1 MSVVLR
7 LNIHSYSIV
16 ILDSVKSGWVQ
27 SEVVRIEKT
36 LEVSDSNLSSED
48 KTLSNSHEILNND
61 DKDDTDI
68 DEDIELESF
77 SEGPKLVITDSER
90 KLKRKSKQIE
100 YSHTDIA
107 SNILVTSFL
116 QGVPKVRLYFVFVI
130 FSGSRAHTEELFI
143 AIG

>member
-1 MSVVLR
+1 M
-7 LNIHSYSIV
+7 NIHSYSIV

-90 KLKRKSKQIE
+90 KLKRKSKQI
-100 YSHTDIA
+100 
-107 SNILVTSFL
+107 
-116 QGVPKVRLYFVFVI
+116 
-130 FSGSRAHTEELFI
+130 
-143 AIG
+143 